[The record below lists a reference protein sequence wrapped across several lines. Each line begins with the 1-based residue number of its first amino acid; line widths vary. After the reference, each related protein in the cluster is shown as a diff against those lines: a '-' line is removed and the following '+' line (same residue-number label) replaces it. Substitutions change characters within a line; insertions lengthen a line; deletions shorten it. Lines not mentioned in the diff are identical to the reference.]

1 MYAKSRYSEP
11 VERYQVWGKGEKEA
25 LKKKDAPKEKKPAPN
40 KEKAPKKK
48 AESSVYVVDDDTD
61 EDSDQEVEWMAVKA
75 AKTAGSSKATLKERA
90 SAADAVRAMVR
101 RRLGCDSR
109 VVLHYLRKLET
120 EMRAMRR
127 NLADGNLLW
136 LVRELRKIDSDTQQ
150 EEQQEEKKEE
160 REDLQEEKEGA
171 ADPETEIPPSMR
183 GSSSR
188 TLYGVDDGS
197 DDSGVPRF
205 RV

>member
-61 EDSDQEVEWMAVKA
+61 EDSDREAEWTAISA

-109 VVLHYLRKLET
+109 VVLHYLGKLEPAV
-120 EMRAMRR
+120 RAGRGSMAQA
-127 NLADGNLLW
+127 NLVE
-136 LVRELRKIDSDTQQ
+136 LVRELREIDSECTQQ

-171 ADPETEIPPSMR
+171 ADPETER
-183 GSSSR
+183 
-188 TLYGVDDGS
+188 YGVDDGS
-197 DDSGVPRF
+197 DDSDVPRF
-205 RV
+205 RVKP